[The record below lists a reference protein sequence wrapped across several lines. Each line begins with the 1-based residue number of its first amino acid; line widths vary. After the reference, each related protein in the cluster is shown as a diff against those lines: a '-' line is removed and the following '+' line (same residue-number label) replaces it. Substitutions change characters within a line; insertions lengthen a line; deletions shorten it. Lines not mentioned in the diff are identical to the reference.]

1 MFENNHDRT
10 RYILSL
16 MGYSLLKPTNENKKS
31 LETKIYC
38 FQKGHILTLH
48 DKSLDFYSETEKN
61 LFSKIIN
68 AISVSKNESLFC
80 FENEKELEKSIQ
92 YDNAIAI
99 LNFTN
104 RIIQVSDPLI
114 SVPPLKS
121 LLNEPSLKSE
131 LWQKIKHLRE

>member
-16 MGYSLLKPTNENKKS
+16 MGYSLIKPTNENKKS

-68 AISVSKNESLFC
+68 AISVSKNESFFALKMKKNWRNQFNMTMLLQYLILQIALFK
-80 FENEKELEKSIQ
+80 F
-92 YDNAIAI
+92 
-99 LNFTN
+99 
-104 RIIQVSDPLI
+104 LI
-114 SVPPLKS
+114 
-121 LLNEPSLKSE
+121 
-131 LWQKIKHLRE
+131 H

>member
-16 MGYSLLKPTNENKKS
+16 MGYSLIKPTNENKKS

-61 LFSKIIN
+61 LFLKIIN
-68 AISVSKNESLFC
+68 AISASKDESFFC
-80 FENEKELEKSIQ
+80 FENEKELENQFNMTMLLQ
-92 YDNAIAI
+92 YLIFQIA
-99 LNFTN
+99 LFKF
-104 RIIQVSDPLI
+104 LI
-114 SVPPLKS
+114 
-121 LLNEPSLKSE
+121 
-131 LWQKIKHLRE
+131 H

>member
-16 MGYSLLKPTNENKKS
+16 MGYSLFKPTNENKES
-31 LETKIYC
+31 LKTKIYC
-38 FQKGHILTLH
+38 FQKGLILTLH

-61 LFSKIIN
+61 LFLKIIN
-68 AISVSKNESLFC
+68 AISESKNESFSC
-80 FENEKELEKSIQ
+80 YENEQELEKSIQ
-92 YDNAIAI
+92 YENAIAI

-104 RIIQVSDPLI
+104 RNIQVSERLI

-121 LLNEPSLKSE
+121 LLNEPKLKSE
-131 LWQKIKHLRE
+131 LWHKIKHLRE

>member
-61 LFSKIIN
+61 LFSKIDEI
-68 AISVSKNESLFC
+68 ESITSDTSLA
-80 FENEKELEKSIQ
+80 SI
-92 YDNAIAI
+92 
-99 LNFTN
+99 
-104 RIIQVSDPLI
+104 
-114 SVPPLKS
+114 
-121 LLNEPSLKSE
+121 
-131 LWQKIKHLRE
+131 